1 MWHSE
6 YISITLHG
14 SPDYFYFSPV
24 IHPQWSSSASNR
36 GVAPSSCH
44 FPPSLQTSIN
54 LFMCFV
60 CLILRAQVYFY
71 FPTNDFTSPVPPPNS
86 PQIGQ
91 LITVNVSHEQQTVP
105 AIHIAMYVCNRK
117 RDFFFFLFFFLHR
130 MPAGT
135 ETALWFSDN
144 EWTLHQRHLHFAGG
158 MKKHETVLL
167 SSELG
172 PQRTLISWSWSTP
185 RLLLMWT
192 NILAI

>member
-91 LITVNVSHEQQTVP
+91 LITAKVSHEQQTVP

-117 RDFFFFLFFFLHR
+117 RDFFFFSFFFYIGRQQELRLLFDSAIMSEHCTNDIYISPVVWKNTRLFF
-130 MPAGT
+130 
-135 ETALWFSDN
+135 WVQS
-144 EWTLHQRHLHFAGG
+144 
-158 MKKHETVLL
+158 
-167 SSELG
+167 
-172 PQRTLISWSWSTP
+172 
-185 RLLLMWT
+185 
-192 NILAI
+192 